1 MSDSIKELGVLVGY
15 RCNFKCAHCCT
26 GHNRSQGLAPDE
38 KLAVISAINRYTPR
52 TILFM
57 GGETTLYTETINEI
71 LSAARDLSGS
81 TVKIT
86 TNGHFAR
93 TVASALSVL
102 KSFVKLDCVQLS
114 YDRFHAEFM
123 PFKNV
128 ENLYLASKA
137 LGLRFCVINT
147 IDSPLELIGL
157 KKFRAIGD
165 FKVLV
170 NKAIAAGEAA
180 RNGVEY
186 VYPSFD
192 SGVLKRRCPGRD
204 KLLYLCGRG
213 FSACCSKLIFDTD
226 LPVAHASISQHKR
239 SRMYRLISKLTLGQL
254 LKKSGL
260 PAEQLPPR
268 LSAECIL
275 CEYLFTKSK
284 LLS

>member
-1 MSDSIKELGVLVGY
+1 
-15 RCNFKCAHCCT
+15 
-26 GHNRSQGLAPDE
+26 
-38 KLAVISAINRYTPR
+38 
-52 TILFM
+52 M
-57 GGETTLYTETINEI
+57 GGETTLYTEDINEI
-71 LSAARDLSGS
+71 LSASRDLSGS
-81 TVKIT
+81 TIKIT

-93 TVASALSVL
+93 TVASAVNVL

-114 YDRFHAEFM
+114 YDRFHAEFL

-128 ENLYLASKA
+128 ENLYLASKE

-147 IDSPLELIGL
+147 IDSPLELVGL
-157 KKFRAIGD
+157 KKFWPIGN

-170 NKAIAAGEAA
+170 NKAIPAGEAA
-180 RNGVEY
+180 RNGIEY

-192 SGVLKRRCPGRD
+192 SSVLKRYCPGRE
-204 KLLYLCGRG
+204 KLLYVCGRG

-226 LPVAHASISQHKR
+226 LPLAHTSIYRHKR
-239 SRMYRLISKLTLGQL
+239 SRIYRLISKFTLGQL

-260 PAEQLPPR
+260 PADQLPPR
-268 LSAECIL
+268 FSAECVL